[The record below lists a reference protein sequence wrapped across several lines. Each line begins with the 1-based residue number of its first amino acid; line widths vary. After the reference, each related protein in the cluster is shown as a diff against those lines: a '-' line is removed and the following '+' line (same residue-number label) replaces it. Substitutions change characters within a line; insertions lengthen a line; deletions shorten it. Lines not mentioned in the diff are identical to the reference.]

1 MANIFRISNI
11 YLFFISV
18 LGIFLF
24 VSHLNLESYS
34 LAQWVLIYALTG
46 AVLLLNHYSLVV
58 LPSGNGFSMDSSI
71 YLACIFIFGV
81 EIPLLVLLLGS
92 FINAIVRYKTSWWK
106 HVFNF
111 GMYTLMIT
119 LSYYTYTLTGG
130 ITGTVDISNLAPYA
144 LSLCAY
150 TAINIIVFWAFF
162 YLSHPHPLLKSI
174 KGIFNKGII
183 KESII
188 SYLST
193 LMLSLILTILM
204 SVERFFGLFLF
215 TILTA
220 LLSIVFT
227 KFFTLYKGLEEK
239 ASRDFLTGLYNH
251 GYFKLRLEAL
261 MPVNNDEVTESFSV
275 ALLDI
280 DDFSRYNDM
289 NGHLQGDV
297 LLKYFGEFLKERASK
312 KDYIVARYGG
322 EEFGILMPGTT
333 HSEAF
338 LFLNKVRK
346 KLNDTYIFGAEDL
359 PLECISFSA
368 GIVEYEKG
376 ILDSTE
382 LLNKADK
389 ALYYAKAQGKNNIQV
404 YNESNDVYQDNLQI
418 FKDVE
423 SLEQQLQIFL
433 SKDMYTYQHSKR
445 VFRYAADLSE
455 KLNLNESEKR
465 SLILGALIHDI
476 GKLEIPRDVI
486 NKKGALD
493 HHEWEMMKK
502 HVTFGKEIVAST
514 KKYDELLPL
523 IELHHE
529 RFDGRGYPYGLAGE
543 NIPKLARI
551 LCIIDSFDAMT
562 TERPYQ
568 STRSFEEAIEEI
580 RDCSGN
586 QFDPQFVEPFIEMIE
601 EKYPDRLTEYEDTT
615 ANLLS

>member
-1 MANIFRISNI
+1 MTTLKLNHI
-11 YLFFISV
+11 YVAFISI
-18 LGIFLF
+18 LGMTLF
-24 VSHLNLESYS
+24 IINLDYQVNS
-34 LAQWVLIYALTG
+34 LMSWVLIYTLTG
-46 AVLLLNHYSLVV
+46 AVILLNHFIIV
-58 LPSGNGFSMDSSI
+58 LIPSGNGLSMDSSI
-71 YLACIFIFGV
+71 YLACIFIFGI
-81 EIPLLVLLLGS
+81 EIPLLVLLASSVIYL
-92 FINAIVRYKTSWWK
+92 IVRYKINWWK
-106 HVFNF
+106 HFFNF
-111 GMYTLMIT
+111 GMYSLTIIA
-119 LSYYTYTLTGG
+119 SYFTFIYTGG
-130 ITGTVDISNLAPYA
+130 EIGAVDIKNLAPYA
-144 LSLCAY
+144 ISLSVYFLL
-150 TAINIIVFWAFF
+150 NVVIIWLFF
-162 YLSHPHPLLKSI
+162 FFSSPQPLFSAI
-174 KGIFNKGII
+174 KGVVNKGIL
-183 KESII
+183 KESIM

-193 LMLSLILTILM
+193 LMLSLVLTILM
-204 SVERFFGLFLF
+204 SVELFFGLFLY
-215 TILTA
+215 TILSV
-220 LLSIVFT
+220 LLSFAFT
-227 KFFTLYKGLEEK
+227 KFFNLYKGLEEK
-239 ASRDFLTGLYNH
+239 ASRDFLTSLYNH
-251 GYFKLRLEAL
+251 GYFKLRLEGL
-261 MPVNNDEVTESFSV
+261 MPSVEDRSEPFSV

-297 LLKYFGEFLKERASK
+297 LLKYFGEFLKDRAAK

-322 EEFGILMPGTT
+322 EEFGILMPGTSR
-333 HSEAF
+333 SEAF
-338 LFLNKVRK
+338 LFLNKLRK

-359 PLECISFSA
+359 PLECISFSG

-376 ILDSTE
+376 IMDSTE
-382 LLNKADK
+382 LLKKADK
-389 ALYYAKAQGKNNIQV
+389 ALYYAKAQGKNNIQI
-404 YNESNDVYQDNLQI
+404 YNETNDVYQDDLQI

-455 KLNLNESEKR
+455 KLHLTESEKR

-514 KKYDELLPL
+514 KRYDELLPL

-543 NIPKLARI
+543 SIPKLARI
-551 LCIIDSFDAMT
+551 LCVIDSFDAMT

-568 STRSFEEAIEEI
+568 ATRSFEDAIEEL
-580 RDCSGN
+580 RDCSGK

-601 EKYPDRLTEYEDTT
+601 EKYPDRLTDYEDTT

>member
-1 MANIFRISNI
+1 MSSTIKLSNI
-11 YLFFISV
+11 YV
-18 LGIFLF
+18 GI
-24 VSHLNLESYS
+24 VSIIGLILYFMHLSFQVSTL
-34 LAQWVLIYALTG
+34 LDWVLIYALTG
-46 AVLLLNHYSLVV
+46 AILLLNHFNIKL
-58 LPSGNGFSMDSSI
+58 LPSGNYLSMDSSI
-71 YLACIFIFGV
+71 YLACIFIYG
-81 EIPLLVLLLGS
+81 IKITSIVLLISSL
-92 FINAIVRYKTSWWK
+92 ITVILIYKLPWWK
-106 HVFNF
+106 HIFNF
-111 GMYTLMIT
+111 SMYSLMIIF
-119 LSYYTYTLTGG
+119 SYYTFTFSGGKIGEIDLTNLIPFTL
-130 ITGTVDISNLAPYA
+130 A
-144 LSLCAY
+144 LSIY
-150 TAINIIVFWAFF
+150 FFINVLVVWLYFF
-162 YLSHPHPLLKSI
+162 ISDPKPLSKAL
-174 KGIFNKGII
+174 KGIVNKGII
-183 KESII
+183 KESIM
-188 SYLST
+188 SYLTT
-193 LMLSLILTILM
+193 LMLSLVLTILM
-204 SVERFFGLFLF
+204 SVEAFFGLFLF
-215 TILTA
+215 SILTV
-220 LLSIVFT
+220 LLSFAFT
-227 KFFTLYKGLEEK
+227 KFFNLYKALEEK

-251 GYFKLRLEAL
+251 GYFKLRLEGL
-261 MPVNNDEVTESFSV
+261 MPSTEEDSERFSV

-312 KDYIVARYGG
+312 KDFIVARYGG

-333 HSEAF
+333 RSEAF
-338 LFLNKVRK
+338 LFLNKIRK

-404 YNESNDVYQDNLQI
+404 YNEANDVYQDNLQI

-529 RFDGRGYPYGLAGE
+529 RYDGRGYPYGLAGE
-543 NIPKLARI
+543 NIPKLARV

-568 STRSFEEAIEEI
+568 PTRSFDDAIEEL
-580 RDCSGN
+580 RECAGK

-601 EKYPDRLTEYEDTT
+601 EKYPDRLTDYEDTT